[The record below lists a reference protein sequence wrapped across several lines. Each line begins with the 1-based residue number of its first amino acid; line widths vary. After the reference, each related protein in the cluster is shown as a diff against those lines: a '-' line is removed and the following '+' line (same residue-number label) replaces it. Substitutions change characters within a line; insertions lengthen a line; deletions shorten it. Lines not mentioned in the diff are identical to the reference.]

1 MVPLA
6 STVTSTEV
14 HHSSDLV
21 FLPLQKHQG
30 IVCASDEMASCPA
43 STESSLKATRWPC
56 HSDVIRVNCWQG
68 SRQRL
73 QAPTM
78 CSALVQAS
86 DMYPFIESSQQPC
99 DGDITITPP
108 VGCEVTKQAGEAQMA
123 SGFRWGPNNR
133 NVVHHTLMSSDKLTL
148 QKYEPQS

>member
-99 DGDITITPP
+99 DGDITITPLLDVKSP
-108 VGCEVTKQAGEAQMA
+108 NRRGKL
-123 SGFRWGPNNR
+123 RWPQGSDGDPITEMSYI
-133 NVVHHTLMSSDKLTL
+133 TL
-148 QKYEPQS
+148 